1 MPDTRQPPYLE
12 YALAEGKAEITGEGR
27 AERIHYKAASHS
39 ERWADPEEKVRAEFW
54 AELIYKYDYPPERI
68 RFEVNVPRRTP
79 NDFADIVRG
88 VQDRGHADGQ
98 HSMLSTGG
106 GQTNQ
111 LSFDQLIPVV
121 VVGQRKQIFSG
132 HGCVLNGH
140 RLLPIPGA

>member
-1 MPDTRQPPYLE
+1 MPETREPPYLE
-12 YALAEGKAEITGEGR
+12 YVLAEGKAEITGEGR

-98 HSMLSTGG
+98 YSVLSTC
-106 GQTNQ
+106 
-111 LSFDQLIPVV
+111 SPPV
-121 VVGQRKQIFSG
+121 GARRINSPLTSSYLWSSSG
-132 HGCVLNGH
+132 SANRSSAVM
-140 RLLPIPGA
+140 GAC